1 VVVDHTDFKV
11 GGFKVRDVTIQSD
24 RTKGILKGEPKQ
36 LALKMLY
43 DRESHHT
50 GILRRYISFKGCIGI

>member
-1 VVVDHTDFKV
+1 MVVDHTDFKV

-43 DRESHHT
+43 DRESHT
-50 GILRRYISFKGCIGI
+50 GILHRYISCKGCIGI